1 MMIQRVLVMIE
12 HLLDA
17 IEIEI
22 IADVLLVDFAEELVV
37 FEVAEPADPAD
48 ALL

>member
-1 MMIQRVLVMIE
+1 MIE

-37 FEVAEPADPAD
+37 FEVAEPADPAH

>member
-1 MMIQRVLVMIE
+1 MIQRVLVMIE

>member
-1 MMIQRVLVMIE
+1 MIKRVLVMIE
-12 HLLDA
+12 HLFDA